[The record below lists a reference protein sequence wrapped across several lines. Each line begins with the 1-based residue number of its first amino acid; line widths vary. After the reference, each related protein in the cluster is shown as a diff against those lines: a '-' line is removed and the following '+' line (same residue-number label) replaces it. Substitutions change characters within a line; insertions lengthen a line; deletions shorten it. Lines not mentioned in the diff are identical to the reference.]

1 MKILF
6 ALLLLITS
14 LSVLAEELETP
25 SYNVTIQSNCAE
37 GEVSCDDVSYT
48 GVNKKSG
55 KSIILKGSTWHTLC
69 ADGATPCRFLGYKFK
84 NGDVIYT
91 VSEEGILE
99 VVKKGNKVLFSE
111 QGNWR

>member
-1 MKILF
+1 MKKLF

-14 LSVLAEELETP
+14 VSVLAEELETP

-55 KSIILKGSTWHTLC
+55 KAITLKGSTWHTLC
-69 ADGATPCRFLGYKFK
+69 ADGVTPCRFLGYKFK
-84 NGDVIYT
+84 NGDVTYT
-91 VSEEGILE
+91 VSEEGVLE